1 VLDETLAG
9 VAAAIDGTRAVLL
22 VGMDG
27 MVVAGK
33 GEDGDLPWDLVVASY
48 ADLVRRVAS
57 VHREAGIE
65 KPAELVVVAADAAL
79 VLRTVTPE
87 YALLAVLPP
96 GGSLGRAR
104 FELKKAASRILPELD
119 G

>member
-9 VAAAIDGTRAVLL
+9 VAAAVEGARAVLL

-33 GEDGDLPWDLVVASY
+33 GEDDDLPWDLVVASY
-48 ADLVRRVAS
+48 ADLVRRVGS
-57 VHREAGIE
+57 VHREAGIGS
-65 KPAELVVVAADAAL
+65 PAELVVTASDATL
-79 VLRTVTPE
+79 VFRVVTPE

-96 GGSLGRAR
+96 GGSLGRTR
-104 FELKKAASRILPELD
+104 FELRRAASRILPELE